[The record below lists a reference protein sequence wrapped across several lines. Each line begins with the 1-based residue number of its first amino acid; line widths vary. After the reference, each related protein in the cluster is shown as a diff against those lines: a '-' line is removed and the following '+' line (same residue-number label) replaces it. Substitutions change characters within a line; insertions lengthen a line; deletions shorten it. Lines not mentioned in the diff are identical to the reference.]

1 VRGLAATTIRYLPEK
16 IKGPGRFLRILS
28 GNRAGPAVGTARANV
43 RYGFERSYRMNVI
56 VDVRPL
62 SWEGLLCCFLSG
74 IIVGLERQLRGK
86 PVGMR
91 TSALICIGTY
101 IFIAITR
108 HVANDITDP
117 SRIIGQV
124 ITGIGFLGAGV
135 ILARQGMIVGVTSAS
150 AIWVLAAVG
159 VVIGVGF
166 PWLGVKLAILAVFV
180 LVGVDS
186 LESRFELLQRGVHR
200 KRGETAV
207 HENGRPHN
215 GAQDSE

>member
-1 VRGLAATTIRYLPEK
+1 
-16 IKGPGRFLRILS
+16 
-28 GNRAGPAVGTARANV
+28 
-43 RYGFERSYRMNVI
+43 MNLI

-62 SWEGLLCCFLSG
+62 SWEALLCCFLSG

-108 HVANDITDP
+108 HISTDITDP

-150 AIWVLAAVG
+150 AIWVLAAIG

-166 PWLGVKLAILAVFV
+166 PWLGVKMAILAVFV

-186 LESRFELLQRGVHR
+186 LESRFEPLQRGVHR
-200 KRGETAV
+200 KVESKFGSGENPPRMTR
-207 HENGRPHN
+207 NS
-215 GAQDSE
+215 Q

>member
-1 VRGLAATTIRYLPEK
+1 
-16 IKGPGRFLRILS
+16 
-28 GNRAGPAVGTARANV
+28 
-43 RYGFERSYRMNVI
+43 MNVI

-62 SWEGLLCCFLSG
+62 SWDALLCCFLSG
-74 IIVGLERQLRGK
+74 VIVGLERQLRGK

-108 HVANDITDP
+108 HIANDITDP

-135 ILARQGMIVGVTSAS
+135 ILARQGMVVGVTSAS
-150 AIWVLAAVG
+150 AIWVLAAIG

-166 PWLGVKLAILAVFV
+166 PWLGVKMAILAVAV
-180 LVGVDS
+180 LIGVDS
-186 LESRFELLQRGVHR
+186 LENRFELLQRGVYR
-200 KRGETAV
+200 KRARIFGRENHGPPDETD
-207 HENGRPHN
+207 N
-215 GAQDSE
+215 SE